1 MHMEPIAQLESR
13 FEAMLERIKTLEQE
27 NTTLRQALENESA
40 GRRDVQERVEN
51 LLRKIETELG

>member
-1 MHMEPIAQLESR
+1 
-13 FEAMLERIKTLEQE
+13 MLERIKTLEQE

>member
-1 MHMEPIAQLESR
+1 MEPIAQLESR

-27 NTTLRQALENESA
+27 NAGLRQALENESA

-51 LLRKIETELG
+51 LLRKIEAELG

>member
-1 MHMEPIAQLESR
+1 MEPIAQLESR

-51 LLRKIETELG
+51 LLRKIEAELG

>member
-1 MHMEPIAQLESR
+1 MEPIAQLESR

>member
-1 MHMEPIAQLESR
+1 MEPIAQLESR

-27 NTTLRQALENESA
+27 NTTLRRALENESA